1 MSEIKYFFQAFKS
14 FTDIFNKCYY
24 SLMNTI
30 TKKKALKKADEL
42 GKQSTE
48 KDVQEL
54 DSKLPAMKKGVIAKI
69 WDKVLF
75 LWEQAKS
82 PEVPLRLKLVIIGA
96 LLYLIL
102 PVDVLPDTI
111 PGVGL
116 LDDLSVLLTVFRE
129 VSKYALP
136 KLEKKIENKFYEVS
150 YQKIDEK
157 LSEIYKSIL
166 ATTIITFFVNA
177 IGCTILVTKP
187 FGNVISRKVAV
198 AIFFL
203 IFVYALIRFIIYLK
217 TYGQLTKKLAS
228 SVYKKKSISQGVSDF
243 VCSEY
248 RYLAYLFNGLEI
260 VKSGVPE
267 LKDIPDGP
275 QIVKTFKNHYRNRII
290 LFCVLFVLYSLLI
303 MATKFILFRI

>member
-1 MSEIKYFFQAFKS
+1 
-14 FTDIFNKCYY
+14 
-24 SLMNTI
+24 MNTI

-48 KDVQEL
+48 KDIQEL

-82 PEVPLRLKLVIIGA
+82 PEVPLRLKLVIVGA

-187 FGNVISRKVAV
+187 FGNVISRKGAV

-260 VKSGVPE
+260 VKSVVPE

-275 QIVKTFKNHYRNRII
+275 KIVKTFKNHYRKRII
-290 LFCVLFVLYSLLI
+290 LFIVFFVLYSLLI
-303 MATKFILFRI
+303 MVTKFILFRI

>member
-1 MSEIKYFFQAFKS
+1 M
-14 FTDIFNKCYY
+14 
-24 SLMNTI
+24 
-30 TKKKALKKADEL
+30 
-42 GKQSTE
+42 
-48 KDVQEL
+48 
-54 DSKLPAMKKGVIAKI
+54 
-69 WDKVLF
+69 
-75 LWEQAKS
+75 
-82 PEVPLRLKLVIIGA
+82 
-96 LLYLIL
+96 
-102 PVDVLPDTI
+102 PDTI

-136 KLEKKIENKFYEVS
+136 KLEKKIEDKFYEVS

-198 AIFFL
+198 AIFVS
-203 IFVYALIRFIIYLK
+203 IFVYALIRFIIYLRN
-217 TYGQLTKKLAS
+217 YGHLTKLAS

-248 RYLAYLFNGLEI
+248 RYIAYLFDGLQI
-260 VKSGVPE
+260 VKSVVPE

-275 QIVKTFKNHYRNRII
+275 QIVKTFKNHYRKRII
-290 LFCVLFVLYSLLI
+290 LFCVFFVLYSLLI
-303 MATKFILFRI
+303 MATKFIFFRI

>member
-1 MSEIKYFFQAFKS
+1 
-14 FTDIFNKCYY
+14 
-24 SLMNTI
+24 MNTI

-82 PEVPLRLKLVIIGA
+82 PEVPLRLKLVIVGA
-96 LLYLIL
+96 LLYLVL
-102 PVDVLPDTI
+102 PIDILPDTI

-136 KLEKKIENKFYEVS
+136 KLEKKIEDKFYEAS

-166 ATTIITFFVNA
+166 ATTLITFFVNA
-177 IGCTILVTKP
+177 VGCTILITKP

-198 AIFFL
+198 AIFVS
-203 IFVYALIRFIIYLK
+203 IFVFALIRFILYIK
-217 TYGQLTKKLAS
+217 TYGQLTKKIAA

-260 VKSGVPE
+260 VKSVVPE

-275 QIVKTFKNHYRNRII
+275 QIVKTLKNHYRNRII
-290 LFCVLFVLYSLLI
+290 LFCVFCRR
-303 MATKFILFRI
+303 K

>member
-1 MSEIKYFFQAFKS
+1 
-14 FTDIFNKCYY
+14 
-24 SLMNTI
+24 MNTI
-30 TKKKALKKADEL
+30 TKRKALKKADEL

-54 DSKLPAMKKGVIAKI
+54 DAKLPAMKKGVIAKI

-82 PEVPLRLKLVIIGA
+82 PEVPLRLKLVIVGA
-96 LLYLIL
+96 LLYLVL
-102 PVDVLPDTI
+102 PIDIVPDTI
-111 PGVGL
+111 PGIGL
-116 LDDLSVLLTVFRE
+116 LDDLSVILTVFPE

-157 LSEIYKSIL
+157 LSEVYKSIL

-177 IGCTILVTKP
+177 VGCTILVTKP

-198 AIFFL
+198 AIFVS
-203 IFVYALIRFIIYLK
+203 IWAYALIRFIIYLK
-217 TYGQLTKKLAS
+217 TYGQMTKKIAL
-228 SVYKKKSISQGVSDF
+228 SVYKKKSFSQGVSDF

-248 RYLAYLFNGLEI
+248 KYIAYLFDGLQI
-260 VKSGVPE
+260 VKSVVPE

-275 QIVKTFKNHYRNRII
+275 KIVKTFKNHYRKRII
-290 LFCVLFVLYSLLI
+290 LFSVFFVLYSLLI

>member
-1 MSEIKYFFQAFKS
+1 
-14 FTDIFNKCYY
+14 
-24 SLMNTI
+24 MNTI
-30 TKKKALKKADEL
+30 TKRKALKKADEL

-54 DSKLPAMKKGVIAKI
+54 DAKLPAMKKGVIAKI

-82 PEVPLRLKLVIIGA
+82 PEVPLRLKLVIVGA
-96 LLYLIL
+96 LLYLVL
-102 PVDVLPDTI
+102 PIDIVPDTI
-111 PGVGL
+111 PGIGL
-116 LDDLSVLLTVFRE
+116 LDDLSVILTVFRE

-150 YQKIDEK
+150 YQKIDVK
-157 LSEIYKSIL
+157 LSEVYKSIL

-177 IGCTILVTKP
+177 VGCTILVTKP

-198 AIFFL
+198 AIFVS
-203 IFVYALIRFIIYLK
+203 IWAYALIRFIIYLK
-217 TYGQLTKKLAS
+217 TYGQMTKKIAL
-228 SVYKKKSISQGVSDF
+228 SVYKKKSFSQGVSDF

-248 RYLAYLFNGLEI
+248 KYIAYLFDGLQI
-260 VKSGVPE
+260 VKSVVPE

-275 QIVKTFKNHYRNRII
+275 KIVKTFKNHYRKRII
-290 LFCVLFVLYSLLI
+290 LFSVFFVLYSLLI

>member
-1 MSEIKYFFQAFKS
+1 
-14 FTDIFNKCYY
+14 
-24 SLMNTI
+24 MNTI

-48 KDVQEL
+48 KDIQEL

-82 PEVPLRLKLVIIGA
+82 PEVPLRLKLVIVGA
-96 LLYLIL
+96 LLYLVF

-129 VSKYALP
+129 VSKFALP
-136 KLEKKIENKFYEVS
+136 KLEKKIEEKFYEVS

-166 ATTIITFFVNA
+166 VTTLITFFVNA
-177 IGCTILVTKP
+177 VGCTILVTKP
-187 FGNVISRKVAV
+187 FGNVISRKVAL
-198 AIFFL
+198 AIFVS
-203 IFVYALIRFIIYLK
+203 IFVYALIRFILYIK

-248 RYLAYLFNGLEI
+248 KYIAYLFDGLQI
-260 VKSGVPE
+260 VKSVVPE

-275 QIVKTFKNHYRNRII
+275 QIVKTFKNHYRKRII
-290 LFCVLFVLYSLLI
+290 LFCVFFVLYSLLI

>member
-1 MSEIKYFFQAFKS
+1 M
-14 FTDIFNKCYY
+14 D
-24 SLMNTI
+24 TI

-48 KDVQEL
+48 KDLQDL
-54 DSKLPAMKKGVIAKI
+54 DTKLPAMKKGVIAKV

-82 PEVPLRLKLVIIGA
+82 PEVPLRLKLVIVGA
-96 LLYLIL
+96 LLYLVL
-102 PVDVLPDTI
+102 PIDVLPDTI
-111 PGVGL
+111 PGIGL

-136 KLEKKIENKFYEVS
+136 KLEKKIENKFYEIS

-157 LSEIYKSIL
+157 LSEAYKTIL
-166 ATTIITFFVNA
+166 ATTIITFFVNSV
-177 IGCTILVTKP
+177 GCTILATKP
-187 FGNVISRKVAV
+187 FGTIVSRKVAV
-198 AIFFL
+198 AIFVS
-203 IFVYALIRFIIYLK
+203 IFIYALIRFIIYIK
-217 TYGQLTKKLAS
+217 TYGQLTKKIAV
-228 SVYKKKSISQGVSDF
+228 SVCKKKSISEGVSDF

-248 RYLAYLFNGLEI
+248 KYIAYLFEGLQI
-260 VKSGVPE
+260 VKSVVPE

-275 QIVKTFKNHYRNRII
+275 QIVSTFKNHYRKRII
-290 LFCVLFVLYSLLI
+290 LFIVFFVLYSLLI

>member
-1 MSEIKYFFQAFKS
+1 
-14 FTDIFNKCYY
+14 
-24 SLMNTI
+24 MNTI

-54 DSKLPAMKKGVIAKI
+54 DAKLPAMKKGVISKI

-82 PEVPLRLKLVIIGA
+82 PEVPLRLKLVIVGA
-96 LLYLIL
+96 LLYLVL
-102 PVDVLPDTI
+102 PIDVLPDTI
-111 PGVGL
+111 PGIGL

-129 VSKYALP
+129 VSKFALP
-136 KLEKKIENKFYEVS
+136 KLEKKIEEKFYEVS

-157 LSEIYKSIL
+157 LPEIYKSIL
-166 ATTIITFFVNA
+166 VTNLITFFVNA
-177 IGCTILVTKP
+177 VGCTILITKP
-187 FGNVISRKVAV
+187 FGNVISRKIAV
-198 AIFFL
+198 AIFVS
-203 IFVYALIRFIIYLK
+203 IFVFALIRFILYIK
-217 TYGQLTKKLAS
+217 TYGHLTKKLAS

-260 VKSGVPE
+260 VKSVVPE
-267 LKDIPDGP
+267 LKDVPDCP
-275 QIVKTFKNHYRNRII
+275 QIVKTFKNHYRKRII
-290 LFCVLFVLYSLLI
+290 LFSVFFVLYSLLI

>member
-1 MSEIKYFFQAFKS
+1 
-14 FTDIFNKCYY
+14 
-24 SLMNTI
+24 MNTI
-30 TKKKALKKADEL
+30 TKRKALKKADEL

-54 DSKLPAMKKGVIAKI
+54 DAKLPAMKKGVIAKI

-82 PEVPLRLKLVIIGA
+82 PEVPLRLKLVIVGA
-96 LLYLIL
+96 LLYLVL
-102 PVDVLPDTI
+102 PIDIVPDTI
-111 PGVGL
+111 PGIGL
-116 LDDLSVLLTVFRE
+116 LDDLSVILTVFRE

-157 LSEIYKSIL
+157 LSEVYKSIL

-177 IGCTILVTKP
+177 VGCTILVTKP
-187 FGNVISRKVAV
+187 FGNVISRKVSV
-198 AIFFL
+198 AIFVS
-203 IFVYALIRFIIYLK
+203 IWAYALIRFIIYLK
-217 TYGQLTKKLAS
+217 TYGQMTKKIAS

-248 RYLAYLFNGLEI
+248 KYIAYLFDGLQI
-260 VKSGVPE
+260 VKSVVPE

-275 QIVKTFKNHYRNRII
+275 KIVKTFKNHYRKRII
-290 LFCVLFVLYSLLI
+290 LFSVFFVLYSLLI

>member
-1 MSEIKYFFQAFKS
+1 M
-14 FTDIFNKCYY
+14 D
-24 SLMNTI
+24 TI

-48 KDVQEL
+48 KDLQEL
-54 DSKLPAMKKGVIAKI
+54 DSKLPAMKKGVIAKV

-82 PEVPLRLKLVIIGA
+82 PEVPLRLKLVIVGA
-96 LLYLIL
+96 LLYLVL
-102 PVDVLPDTI
+102 PIDVLPDTI
-111 PGVGL
+111 PGIGL

-136 KLEKKIENKFYEVS
+136 KLEKKIENKFYEIS

-157 LSEIYKSIL
+157 LSEAYKTIL
-166 ATTIITFFVNA
+166 ATTIITFFVNSV
-177 IGCTILVTKP
+177 GCTILATKP
-187 FGNVISRKVAV
+187 FGTIVSRKVAV
-198 AIFFL
+198 AIFVS
-203 IFVYALIRFIIYLK
+203 IFIYALIRFIIYIK
-217 TYGQLTKKLAS
+217 TYGQLTKKIAV
-228 SVYKKKSISQGVSDF
+228 SVCKKKSISEGVSDF

-248 RYLAYLFNGLEI
+248 KYIAYLFEGLQI
-260 VKSGVPE
+260 VKSVVPE

-275 QIVKTFKNHYRNRII
+275 QIVSTFKNHYRKRII
-290 LFCVLFVLYSLLI
+290 LFIVFFVLYSLLI

>member
-1 MSEIKYFFQAFKS
+1 
-14 FTDIFNKCYY
+14 
-24 SLMNTI
+24 MNTI

-54 DSKLPAMKKGVIAKI
+54 DAKLPAMKKGVIAKI

-82 PEVPLRLKLVIIGA
+82 PEVPLRLKLVIVGA
-96 LLYLIL
+96 LLYLVL
-102 PVDVLPDTI
+102 PIDVMPDTI

-177 IGCTILVTKP
+177 VGCTILVTKP
-187 FGNVISRKVAV
+187 FGNVISRKVTV
-198 AIFFL
+198 AIFVS
-203 IFVYALIRFIIYLK
+203 IWAYALIRFIIYLK
-217 TYGQLTKKLAS
+217 TYGQMTKKIAS
-228 SVYKKKSISQGVSDF
+228 SVFRKKSISQGVSDF

-248 RYLAYLFNGLEI
+248 RYIAYLFDGLQI
-260 VKSGVPE
+260 VKSVVPE

-275 QIVKTFKNHYRNRII
+275 QIVKTFKNHYRKRII
-290 LFCVLFVLYSLLI
+290 LFIVFFVLYSLLI
-303 MATKFILFRI
+303 MVTKFILFRI

>member
-1 MSEIKYFFQAFKS
+1 
-14 FTDIFNKCYY
+14 
-24 SLMNTI
+24 MNTI
-30 TKKKALKKADEL
+30 TKRKALKKADEL

-54 DSKLPAMKKGVIAKI
+54 DAKLPAMKKGVIAKI
-69 WDKVLF
+69 WDKILF

-82 PEVPLRLKLVIIGA
+82 PEVPLRLKLVIVGA
-96 LLYLIL
+96 LLYLVL
-102 PVDVLPDTI
+102 PIDIVPDTI
-111 PGVGL
+111 PGIGL
-116 LDDLSVLLTVFRE
+116 LDDLSVILTVFRE

-157 LSEIYKSIL
+157 LSEVYKSIL

-177 IGCTILVTKP
+177 VGCTILVTKP

-198 AIFFL
+198 AIFVS
-203 IFVYALIRFIIYLK
+203 IWAYALIRFIIYLK
-217 TYGQLTKKLAS
+217 TYGQMTKKIAL
-228 SVYKKKSISQGVSDF
+228 SVYKKKSFSQGVSDF

-248 RYLAYLFNGLEI
+248 KYIAYLFDGLQI
-260 VKSGVPE
+260 VKSVVPE

-275 QIVKTFKNHYRNRII
+275 KIVKTFKNHYRKRII
-290 LFCVLFVLYSLLI
+290 LFSVFFVLYSLLI

>member
-1 MSEIKYFFQAFKS
+1 
-14 FTDIFNKCYY
+14 
-24 SLMNTI
+24 MNTI

-54 DSKLPAMKKGVIAKI
+54 DAKLPAMKKGVIAKI

-82 PEVPLRLKLVIIGA
+82 PEVPLRLKLVIVGA
-96 LLYLIL
+96 LLYLVL
-102 PVDVLPDTI
+102 PIDVLPDTI

-129 VSKYALP
+129 VSKFALP
-136 KLEKKIENKFYEVS
+136 KLEKKIEDKFYEVS

-177 IGCTILVTKP
+177 VGCTILVTKP

-198 AIFFL
+198 AIFVS
-203 IFVYALIRFIIYLK
+203 IFVFALIRFILYIK

-248 RYLAYLFNGLEI
+248 RYIAYLFDGLQI
-260 VKSGVPE
+260 VKSVVPE

-275 QIVKTFKNHYRNRII
+275 QIVKTFKNHYRKRII
-290 LFCVLFVLYSLLI
+290 LFSVFFILYSLLI

>member
-1 MSEIKYFFQAFKS
+1 
-14 FTDIFNKCYY
+14 
-24 SLMNTI
+24 MNTI
-30 TKKKALKKADEL
+30 TKRKALKKADEL

-54 DSKLPAMKKGVIAKI
+54 DAKLPAMKKGVIAKI

-82 PEVPLRLKLVIIGA
+82 PEVPLRLKLVIVGA
-96 LLYLIL
+96 LLYLVL
-102 PVDVLPDTI
+102 PIDIVPDTI
-111 PGVGL
+111 PGIGL
-116 LDDLSVLLTVFRE
+116 LDDLSVILTVFRE

-157 LSEIYKSIL
+157 LSEVYKSIL

-177 IGCTILVTKP
+177 VGCTILVTKP

-198 AIFFL
+198 AIFVS
-203 IFVYALIRFIIYLK
+203 IWAYALIRFIIYLK
-217 TYGQLTKKLAS
+217 TYGQMTKKIAL
-228 SVYKKKSISQGVSDF
+228 SVYKKKSFSQGVSDF

-248 RYLAYLFNGLEI
+248 KYIAYLFDGLQI
-260 VKSGVPE
+260 VKSVVPE
-267 LKDIPDGP
+267 LKDIPDGSK
-275 QIVKTFKNHYRNRII
+275 IVKTFKNHYRKRII
-290 LFCVLFVLYSLLI
+290 LFSVFFVLYSLLI

>member
-1 MSEIKYFFQAFKS
+1 
-14 FTDIFNKCYY
+14 
-24 SLMNTI
+24 MNTI

-54 DSKLPAMKKGVIAKI
+54 DAKLPAMKKGVIAKI

-82 PEVPLRLKLVIIGA
+82 PEVPLRLKLVIVGA

-129 VSKYALP
+129 VSKFALP
-136 KLEKKIENKFYEVS
+136 KLEKKIEDKFYEVS

-177 IGCTILVTKP
+177 VGCTILVTKP

-198 AIFFL
+198 AIFVS
-203 IFVYALIRFIIYLK
+203 IFVFALIRFIFYIK

-243 VCSEY
+243 VCSEF
-248 RYLAYLFNGLEI
+248 RYIAYLFDGLQI
-260 VKSGVPE
+260 VKSVVPE

-275 QIVKTFKNHYRNRII
+275 QIVKTFKNHYRKRII
-290 LFCVLFVLYSLLI
+290 LFSVFFILYSLLI

>member
-1 MSEIKYFFQAFKS
+1 M
-14 FTDIFNKCYY
+14 D
-24 SLMNTI
+24 TI
-30 TKKKALKKADEL
+30 TKKRALKKADEL

-48 KDVQEL
+48 KDLQEL

-82 PEVPLRLKLVIIGA
+82 PDVPLRLKLVIVGA
-96 LLYLIL
+96 LLYLVL
-102 PVDVLPDTI
+102 PFDILPDTI
-111 PGVGL
+111 PGFGL

-177 IGCTILVTKP
+177 VGCTILVTKP

-198 AIFFL
+198 AIFVS
-203 IFVYALIRFIIYLK
+203 IFVYALIRFIIYLRN
-217 TYGQLTKKLAS
+217 YGQLTKKLAS

-248 RYLAYLFNGLEI
+248 RYIAYLFDGLQI
-260 VKSGVPE
+260 VKSVVPE

-275 QIVKTFKNHYRNRII
+275 QIVKTFKNH
-290 LFCVLFVLYSLLI
+290 
-303 MATKFILFRI
+303 